1 LFTPSG
7 AYSHS
12 IINKPPKPAWLKGL
26 AVIDMESYR
35 RFYRHLRKPFAGA
48 GAGTIYGV
56 TTLARPSSISY
67 KHTASEEAAQ
77 LNP

>member
-1 LFTPSG
+1 
-7 AYSHS
+7 
-12 IINKPPKPAWLKGL
+12 
-26 AVIDMESYR
+26 MESYR